1 MPSDLPFACECGAVS
16 GTLTIDA
23 EGDHV
28 ICHCTDCQNL
38 AHYLGHARVL
48 DPAGGTALYQTRCAR
63 MRLASGRDRLACV
76 HLTDKPT
83 LRWYAGCCRTP
94 LFNTVGT
101 GKLPFITV
109 QLAAC
114 DAAARERLLGAP
126 RGHLFTQDAIGDASN
141 LRKMSRVALMG
152 RFAVRAIRDILSGDR
167 RRAALF
173 DPKTLAPIAVPHRLT
188 AEEREALAHN
198 GPAI

>member
-23 EGDHV
+23 GGDHV

-38 AHYLGHARVL
+38 AHYLGHEPVL
-48 DPAGGTALYQTRCAR
+48 DAEGGTALYQTRCAR
-63 MRLASGRDRLACV
+63 MRLRSGRDRLACV
-76 HLTDKPT
+76 HLTDQPT
-83 LRWYAGCCRTP
+83 LRWYAKCCRMP
-94 LFNTVGT
+94 LFNTYAN

-114 DAAARERLLGAP
+114 DATTRDRLLGAT
-126 RGHLFTQDAIGDASN
+126 GEHLFTHEAIGDASD
-141 LRKMSRVALMG
+141 LRKMSMVTLMR
-152 RFAVRAIRDILSGDR
+152 RFFVRAIKDVVSGDR

-173 DPKTLAPIAVPHRLT
+173 DPKTLAPIAPPHRLT
-188 AEEREALAHN
+188 AEERQALARN
-198 GPAI
+198 RPAI

>member
-1 MPSDLPFACECGAVS
+1 MASALPFACECGTVS
-16 GTLTIDA
+16 GTLTIGP

-38 AHYLGHARVL
+38 AHYLGHPRVL
-48 DPAGGTALYQTRCAR
+48 DAEGGTALYQTRCAR

-114 DAAARERLLGAP
+114 DAAARERLLGP
-126 RGHLFTQDAIGDASN
+126 PGGHLFVQDAIGDASG
-141 LRKMSRVALMG
+141 LRKMRMATLMR
-152 RFAVRAIRDILSGDR
+152 RFAVRAIRDIVSGDR

-173 DPKTLAPIAVPHRLT
+173 DPQTLEPIAVPHRLT
-188 AEEREALAHN
+188 SEKRRALRDRSH
-198 GPAI
+198 